1 MRVHLRNIVNGA
13 ISRGLTDGY
22 VENKQALISA
32 KTEEDEL
39 HLLSNIGQLIWEELD
54 EVIDFSDEEEDTEKV
69 QKNPMGFS
77 GKEPMTLADAVS
89 VTSVE
94 DDEDDETIEGSLQR
108 SVRYHKKLAKLLRSR
123 PRRS

>member
-54 EVIDFSDEEEDTEKV
+54 EVIDFSDEEEDTEKI

-77 GKEPMTLADAVS
+77 GKEPMILADAVS